1 VTLLRI
7 ENGASSNDRLSVPG
21 SAGRREVLNEDTFNH
36 MIAVERKRTER
47 TKQPFLLMLLETSQQ
62 QDRAKN
68 TGSLESMVSALLTSI
83 RETDVIGWYKD
94 RTVIGV
100 MYTGL
105 LVSNKDSVL
114 NMILNRAS
122 AALGDKLT
130 SEQFSQVSIS
140 FHFFPDD
147 WDEKS
152 SGRPSN
158 PALYPDLFTT
168 NKERRSV
175 VMTKRAMD
183 IAGSTLMLLVCAP
196 VFIAIA
202 AAVKLSSKGPVFFR
216 QQRVGQFGQHFTF
229 LKFRSMRINNDHT
242 AHKEFVTKFIA
253 SQANRQPANGGGE
266 GVFKLTNDPRITKVG
281 KFLRRT
287 SLDEL
292 PQFLNVLKGEM
303 SLVGPRPPIPYE
315 LAAYQTWHRRRVLEV
330 KPGITGLW
338 QVTGRSRVN
347 FDEMVRLD
355 LRYATTWSPVLDFTI
370 LLRTPLA
377 VIKGEG
383 AM

>member
-202 AAVKLSSKGPVFFR
+202 AAVKLSSGAGFFPSAAGR
-216 QQRVGQFGQHFTF
+216 SIWPALHIPEISLHANQQRSHGAQGIRHQVHCQPG
-229 LKFRSMRINNDHT
+229 
-242 AHKEFVTKFIA
+242 
-253 SQANRQPANGGGE
+253 QPAARE
-266 GVFKLTNDPRITKVG
+266 
-281 KFLRRT
+281 RR
-287 SLDEL
+287 
-292 PQFLNVLKGEM
+292 G
-303 SLVGPRPPIPYE
+303 
-315 LAAYQTWHRRRVLEV
+315 RRRVQADKRSAHNESGEV
-330 KPGITGLW
+330 SPPDQPG
-338 QVTGRSRVN
+338 
-347 FDEMVRLD
+347 
-355 LRYATTWSPVLDFTI
+355 
-370 LLRTPLA
+370 
-377 VIKGEG
+377 
-383 AM
+383 